1 MNLMMNDVKE
11 IFEIINNSMN
21 IAIAG
26 HKAPDG
32 DCIGSVMALY
42 EFLKPLNKNV
52 DVFIDGDVPFNYK
65 IFADEDAIVKEMDN
79 NTYDILFMLDC
90 SDAERL
96 GKFKEVTRLAKKT
109 VCVDHHKTNQ
119 SFADINIIDP
129 KMSSTGELLYDI
141 MKVSGM
147 EINKKTAT
155 LIYVAMLTD
164 TGKFSYSNTSSL
176 THIKAAELIELGV
189 DVSMVDNA
197 VYNSKP
203 ADVVK
208 AFIDCIKGIELHFGN
223 KFGITAITKQILE
236 KNNVS
241 MGDIDGVVEFIREI
255 KEVEVSCVLKETDDK
270 YTKVSLRA
278 KNDQI
283 DVSEIS
289 LKFGGGG
296 HKKAAGFEVND
307 TVENTKNIMINTF
320 KEYFGE

>member
-1 MNLMMNDVKE
+1 MNLMMNDVEE
-11 IFEIINNSMN
+11 IFELVNNSCN
-21 IAIAG
+21 IGIAG

-42 EFLKPLNKNV
+42 EFLKPLNKKV

-65 IFADEDAIVKEMDN
+65 AFAEENAIMKEIDHT
-79 NTYDILFMLDC
+79 TYDILFMLDC

-96 GKFKEVTRLAKKT
+96 GKFKDVTKQAKKT
-109 VCVDHHKTNQ
+109 ICIDHHKTNQ

-129 KMSSTGELLYDI
+129 EMSSTGELLYDI
-141 MKVSGM
+141 MKMTGM

-155 LIYVAMLTD
+155 LIYVAILTD

-176 THIKAAELIELGV
+176 THIKVSELIELGV
-189 DVSMVDNA
+189 DVSDVDNE

-203 ADVVK
+203 ANVVK
-208 AFIDCIKGIELHFGN
+208 AFIDCIKGIELHYGN
-223 KFGITAITKQILE
+223 KFGITAITKKILE
-236 KNNVS
+236 TNNAS

-255 KEVEVSCVLKETDDK
+255 KEVEVSCVLKETEDM

-278 KNDQI
+278 KNDI

-296 HKKAAGFEVND
+296 HKKAAGFEIKD
-307 TVENTKNIMINTF
+307 TVENTKKLMINTF